1 MRIRMFLKKNVP
13 YVFIF
18 HLEFRPLEQVVHDCF
33 FLPSEQPGE
42 VGTTCVQRW
51 ARKDYF
57 QFIRSWTTHCVRFYA
72 RKGAEFFLWKYVAVF
87 NH

>member
-1 MRIRMFLKKNVP
+1 MFLKKNVP

-57 QFIRSWTTHCVRFYA
+57 QFIRS
-72 RKGAEFFLWKYVAVF
+72 
-87 NH
+87 